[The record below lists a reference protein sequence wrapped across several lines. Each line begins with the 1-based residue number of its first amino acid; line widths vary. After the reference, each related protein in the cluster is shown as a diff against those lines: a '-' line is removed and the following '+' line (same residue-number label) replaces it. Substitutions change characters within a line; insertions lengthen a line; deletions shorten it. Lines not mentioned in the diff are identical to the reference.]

1 MASPAGITL
10 KEFYSRNQLRRDSEG
25 RLYRSDVPRVN
36 PNPNPYEEKRGRDLY
51 LWSTILFRFINTKYC
66 CRSQI
71 EAMRES
77 HKTLPDYDIDP

>member
-1 MASPAGITL
+1 MASPTGITF

-25 RLYRSDVPRVN
+25 RLYRSDIPRIN

-51 LWSTILFRFINTKYC
+51 LWSTSRFRFINTKFFK
-66 CRSQI
+66 RWEI

-77 HKTLPDYDIDP
+77 HKTLPEYDVG